1 MFCIS
6 GMGDSYPSPILTL
19 SSNRENIQLCLFLLF
34 MGNLSY
40 FSEFLNIYNPFIKDL
55 LGGVCL
61 LWEVKE
67 RAKKLFSTLLAS

>member
-1 MFCIS
+1 MLCVS
-6 GMGDSYPSPILTL
+6 EMVDSYPIPLLSL
-19 SSNRENIQLCLFLLF
+19 SSNRENIQLCLFPLL

-40 FSEFLNIYNPFIKDL
+40 FCEFRNIYNPFIEDL

-67 RAKKLFSTLLAS
+67 RPRKLFSTLSAS